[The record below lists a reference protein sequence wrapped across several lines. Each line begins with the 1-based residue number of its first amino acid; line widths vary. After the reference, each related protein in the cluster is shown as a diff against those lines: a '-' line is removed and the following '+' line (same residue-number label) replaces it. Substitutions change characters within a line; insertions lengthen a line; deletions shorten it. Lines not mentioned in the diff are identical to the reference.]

1 MHASEL
7 VGHYAIRRSVV
18 ILSKDKKIM
27 DPSYIDPNKPA
38 YIRDYDFI
46 DNKIILVSHEGIET
60 VLTGEYDDDKW
71 VAADDGKKYNS
82 VTIPAGY
89 HSVLEVYDYMKTNS
103 RFAKESYEE
112 ESYEDDDNVLKC
124 NDIVDALY
132 YIVEMLKCGI
142 KTCPSSCIYSIYARY
157 NNGDSVVNIRAI
169 TDKYGA
175 GYTLARR
182 SGHEYYDA
190 EIICDEFTNAID
202 KLLSHGIIRIPRLMS
217 LLYANSSS
225 YGYQSINNICSMANS
240 ECIDAS
246 IIIFSAIKPLY
257 MLDYYNGMMH
267 IMVTDGYDPDEYDTY
282 ATVFITMD
290 ESIDLDEKVNDGG
303 VYECECLQI
312 G

>member
-71 VAADDGKKYNS
+71 VPVDNGKKYNS

-89 HSVLEVYDYMKTNS
+89 HSILEVYEYMKTNS
-103 RFAKESYEE
+103 RFTTKESHDD
-112 ESYEDDDNVLKC
+112 ESREDDDNVLKC
-124 NDIVDALY
+124 DDIVDALY
-132 YIVEMLKCGI
+132 YIADMLKSGI
-142 KTCPSSCIYSIYARY
+142 ATCPSSCIYSIYVRY
-157 NNGDSVVNIRAI
+157 NGGSVVNIRAI

-175 GYTLARR
+175 GYTIARR
-182 SGHEYYDA
+182 SSHEYYDA
-190 EIICDEFTNAID
+190 EIICDKFTSAID
-202 KLLSHGIIRIPRLMS
+202 KLLSYGIIRIPRLMS
-217 LLYANSSS
+217 LLYADSSS
-225 YGYQSINNICSMANS
+225 YGYQSINNICNMADY

-246 IIIFSAIKPLY
+246 IVIFSAIKPLY
-257 MLDYYNGMMH
+257 ILDYYNGTMH
-267 IMVTDGYDPDEYDTY
+267 IMATDGYDPDEYDTY

-290 ESIDLDEKVNDGG
+290 ESIDLDEKVNDGD